1 MRTRVRAGGPSGRLI
16 DTWKQAEAF
25 QNRHKDA
32 AERQAEK
39 KQKKEAKLL
48 KRTR

>member
-1 MRTRVRAGGPSGRLI
+1 M
-16 DTWKQAEAF
+16 WKQAEAF

-48 KRTR
+48 KRIR